1 MKRWIPW
8 TIAALVVVL
17 AGAGTLR
24 ALGARKAQQQALA
37 TPASPEVVMQ
47 IASNELWM
55 AQHQNLPLTVP
66 LTGTVRAVQTAVIKA
81 RVPGEV
87 QGLVLREGDSV
98 RAGQEV
104 ARIDPTELQARVRQ
118 AQQQADAARAQ
129 VDIAQRQFDNNRAL
143 VEQGFISRTALDTS
157 QANLGA
163 AQASHQA
170 ALAAV
175 DVAQKSLADAV
186 LRSPLTGQVAQRLVQ
201 NGERVAVDARILEV
215 VDLSRMEL
223 EAQLAPTDALGV
235 RVGQKAQLSIEGSG
249 QTVQATVLR
258 INPSAQSG
266 NRAVPVYLGIDSSPN
281 TPTLRHGLF
290 VQGRL
295 DVGRV
300 QRLVVPLESVR
311 IDRPE
316 PYVQVADQ
324 GRVAHLPVRQGE
336 RFETQGQT
344 LVAVQ
349 GVPDG
354 ATVLAGRV
362 GALPVGTRLR
372 LPDAAAAPSST
383 AAAAP
388 ASSAASAR

>member
-1 MKRWIPW
+1 M
-8 TIAALVVVL
+8 
-17 AGAGTLR
+17 
-24 ALGARKAQQQALA
+24 
-37 TPASPEVVMQ
+37 
-47 IASNELWM
+47 
-55 AQHQNLPLTVP
+55 
-66 LTGTVRAVQTAVIKA
+66 
-81 RVPGEV
+81 
-87 QGLVLREGDSV
+87 
-98 RAGQEV
+98 
-104 ARIDPTELQARVRQ
+104 
-118 AQQQADAARAQ
+118 
-129 VDIAQRQFDNNRAL
+129 
-143 VEQGFISRTALDTS
+143 
-157 QANLGA
+157 
-163 AQASHQA
+163 
-170 ALAAV
+170 
-175 DVAQKSLADAV
+175 
-186 LRSPLTGQVAQRLVQ
+186 
-201 NGERVAVDARILEV
+201 
-215 VDLSRMEL
+215 
-223 EAQLAPTDALGV
+223 
-235 RVGQKAQLSIEGSG
+235 
-249 QTVQATVLR
+249 LR

-295 DVGRV
+295 DVGQV